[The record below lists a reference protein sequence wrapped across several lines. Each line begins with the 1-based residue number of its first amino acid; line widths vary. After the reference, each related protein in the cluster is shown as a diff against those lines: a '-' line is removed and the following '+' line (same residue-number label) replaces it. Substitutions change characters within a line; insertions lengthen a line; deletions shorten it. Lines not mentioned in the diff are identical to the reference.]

1 MIGGLYG
8 PDMVVDLGTT
18 NTLVLA
24 KGRGIVLSEPS
35 VVAVDTRTDKI
46 VAVGSAAKDAA
57 YLGPAHVVAKRPL
70 KGGAI
75 ADFRATEEM
84 LIRFLRR
91 ARRAQRAPRRLV
103 RPRVAV
109 CVPSGATTV
118 ELWAMK
124 KAVESA
130 GIRRVHNV
138 EGSRAAA
145 AGAGLP
151 MDEPEGSMI
160 VDVGGGTTEAAVI
173 SLGQV
178 VSSTSIRVAG
188 DDMDNAIAAHVREQ
202 HRAILTVWSVEWL
215 KIELGSALPLPEEVA
230 AEVRGHDPQTRF
242 PKSVVVTSE
251 EIREALSGPVRAIV
265 GAMRDT
271 LNRTP
276 PELISDLMYRGAVLA
291 GGGALLKGLNEH
303 LRRETGVPL
312 RRAEGPFTCAVTG
325 GGRLLE
331 KL

>member
-1 MIGGLYG
+1 M
-8 PDMVVDLGTT
+8 DMVVDLGTA

-24 KGRGIVLSEPS
+24 KGHGVVLSEPS
-35 VVAVDTRTDKI
+35 VVGVDTRTDEI

-57 YLGPAHVVAKRPL
+57 YLWPAHVVATRPL
-70 KGGAI
+70 EGGAI
-75 ADFRATEEM
+75 ADFKATEEM
-84 LIRFLRR
+84 LTRFLRR
-91 ARRAQRAPRRLV
+91 ARRAQRVPRRLV
-103 RPRVAV
+103 RSRAAV
-109 CVPSGATTV
+109 CVPLGATTV

-138 EGSRAAA
+138 EGSLAAA
-145 AGAGLP
+145 MGAGLP

-188 DDMDNAIAAHVREQ
+188 DDMDNAIAAHVWQQ
-202 HRAILTVWSVEWL
+202 HRTVLTAWSVEWL
-215 KIELGSALPLPEEVA
+215 KIELGSALPLSEEIV
-230 AEVRGHDPQTRF
+230 AEVRGHDPSTRL
-242 PKSVVVTSE
+242 PKSVGVTSE
-251 EIREALSGPVRAIV
+251 EIRGALSGPVRAIV
-265 GAMRDT
+265 GAVRDT

-276 PELISDLMYRGAVLA
+276 PELVSDLVDRGIVLS
-291 GGGALLKGLNEH
+291 GGGALLKGLDEH
-303 LRRETGVPL
+303 LRRETGVPV
-312 RRAEGPFTCAVTG
+312 RRAEGPFTCTVTG
-325 GGRLLE
+325 GWHLLE